1 MKKLLV
7 LLFSI
12 FLLSSPSVFADDIS
26 DFQIEGISIGDSLL
40 DYMTEE
46 EILKEIEENKNTYYY
61 LKEPYKYSEVY
72 ILKDFPTYDTVSV
85 NIINNSPNKYVT
97 NSNEK
102 YSIISIRGLIKYN
115 EDFDSCIQKRDE
127 IVELL
132 SETFPNTTTYESF
145 SAHPGDP
152 SGDSISDSIH
162 FYNDSVMIGQVTCVN
177 LEETFRIKN
186 NWYDFLQVSI
196 YSEEIISWLGG
207 SL

>member
-1 MKKLLV
+1 MKKLLA
-7 LLFSI
+7 LLFAI
-12 FLLSSPSVFADDIS
+12 LFLSSPSVFADDIS
-26 DFQIEGISIGDSLL
+26 DFSIEGISIGDSLL

-196 YSEEIISWLGG
+196 YSEEIISWLEDY
-207 SL
+207 